1 MPSRVETMSLELQG
15 FGIEVATANPGP
27 FLTGFND
34 RGLETWKGREDDPA
48 QRIFD

>member
-1 MPSRVETMSLELQG
+1 MSLELQG